1 MAPGAPVPRDITP
14 NTTGPAPRIAAVR
27 ADGNGAVWIMAQV
40 YEKRKVQQQY
50 FVIENGKQVM
60 KQQEVE
66 QNISNYI
73 HKSLGDF
80 GAKFTTADGKPLTTE
95 EAIKSVKNGATLLVT
110 ADGKPID
117 KGWLRAVS
125 DDAVVMQVEG
135 LAHAHFQYNQISQ
148 ANSPLPTTASPRL
161 ALLCADEKGAVNV
174 AVNPSGGGNVHG
186 NTIYYDNLGNG
197 RIVGRGIAVQGA
209 INISSGYYAPSASAG
224 SGTSSK
230 KLLADVKF
238 DAYDLSGKLVPK
250 AEALKRLKAGGL
262 VLLAGDGQ
270 FPDANYLKAFRDDIL
285 VLVSGDFVF
294 PQGAPNPYDMPVKP
308 AAKAPPGPARAAFPA
323 VPPIAVVAPAIQ
335 LRALPAPPIVR
346 PVQIAPAA
354 KPPAPKPAQAKEK
367 PADKP
372 AAKPAEAKPPV
383 KPQ

>member
-1 MAPGAPVPRDITP
+1 MASRST
-14 NTTGPAPRIAAVR
+14 R
-27 ADGNGAVWIMAQV
+27 AGC
-40 YEKRKVQQQY
+40 
-50 FVIENGKQVM
+50 
-60 KQQEVE
+60 
-66 QNISNYI
+66 
-73 HKSLGDF
+73 
-80 GAKFTTADGKPLTTE
+80 
-95 EAIKSVKNGATLLVT
+95 
-110 ADGKPID
+110 
-117 KGWLRAVS
+117 AVS
-125 DDAVVMQVEG
+125 GDAVVMQVEG

-174 AVNPSGGGNVHG
+174 AVNPSGGGIVHG
-186 NTIYYDNLGNG
+186 NQIYYDNLGNG
-197 RIVGRGIAVQGA
+197 RFVGRGIAVQGA

-294 PQGAPNPYDMPVKP
+294 PQGAPNPYDMPVNRLQKLLL
-308 AAKAPPGPARAAFPA
+308 
-323 VPPIAVVAPAIQ
+323 APAGPLSQ
-335 LRALPAPPIVR
+335 PSLRSLRLRQRFNCERCLRPPSFDRSRSRLRSSRHRSRPTSRVR
-346 PVQIAPAA
+346 V
-354 KPPAPKPAQAKEK
+354 EE
-367 PADKP
+367 KP